1 MIELYFDTDNT
12 KLPAMTDTLLP
23 VYMFGK
29 SAVSGKYNSIG
40 GAALLEFRRLQ
51 EEADETAFDLMM
63 LSLAVTAADT
73 FVERDSRA
81 EDAWCRQFKINLP
94 LLNPT
99 LWDGQKNL
107 LKEVLHF
114 LSGDLWDFEFRQSD
128 FVIPR
133 MMNGGIRTKKIY
145 INGHDSVCLFS
156 GGLDSTIGA
165 IDLKV
170 QGKKSVLVSHAYPK
184 DRQKQDHVYYD
195 LKFNNARFQV
205 VANPRKVKEIPA
217 DVQMRTRSFNFIAF
231 GAVIATALSK
241 NHFSNKII
249 KLYIPEN
256 GLISINPPL
265 TPRRI
270 GALSTRTTHP
280 YFLKKLNIL
289 FKNVGL
295 PVEIENPYQYKTKG
309 EMMLECKDQS
319 SLKKIAATTVSCGKW
334 KRSGMQCG
342 KCLPCLIRRASFDKF
357 QYKDLT
363 QYQYSHLSDVVKH
376 ANKRDDLMSMVMA
389 IHKIRESSNTN
400 LWVAKSGFLPTE
412 QSERKLIIDTVL
424 RGFKEVEQY
433 LKKEN
438 LGINI

>member
-1 MIELYFDTDNT
+1 MGWT
-12 KLPAMTDTLLP
+12 
-23 VYMFGK
+23 
-29 SAVSGKYNSIG
+29 
-40 GAALLEFRRLQ
+40 
-51 EEADETAFDLMM
+51 
-63 LSLAVTAADT
+63 
-73 FVERDSRA
+73 
-81 EDAWCRQFKINLP
+81 
-94 LLNPT
+94 
-99 LWDGQKNL
+99 KNL
-107 LKEVLHF
+107 LKEILHF
-114 LSGDLWDFEFRQSD
+114 LSGDLWDFEFRQSN
-128 FVIPR
+128 FVIPK
-133 MMNGGIRTKKIY
+133 MVKGGVRTKKIY

-165 IDLKV
+165 IDLKA

-195 LKFNNARFQV
+195 LQFDNARFQV
-205 VANPRKVKEIPA
+205 LANPRKVKEIPA

-231 GAVIATALSK
+231 GALIATALSK

-280 YFLKKLNIL
+280 YFLQKLNIL
-289 FKNVGL
+289 FKNIGL

-342 KCLPCLIRRASFDKF
+342 KCLPCLIRRASFDKY

-389 IHKIRESSNTN
+389 IHKIRSSSNTN

-412 QSERKLIIDTVL
+412 PNERQLIINTVL
-424 RGFKEVEQY
+424 RGFKEVEEY